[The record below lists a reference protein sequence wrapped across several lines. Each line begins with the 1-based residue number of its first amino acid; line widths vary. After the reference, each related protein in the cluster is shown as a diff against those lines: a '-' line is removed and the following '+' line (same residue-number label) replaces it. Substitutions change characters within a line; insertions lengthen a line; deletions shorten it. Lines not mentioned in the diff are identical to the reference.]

1 MNNSFFSKMGF
12 RRTVAMDEN
21 ICVFPVLAVILFNC
35 NTLPFIV
42 RVNKLL
48 FWLFK
53 FQILFSFFFDK

>member
-1 MNNSFFSKMGF
+1 MGF